1 MCCNPD
7 QLPNLISY
15 HSLLLLLFSQTS
27 LLSCLNTRSLLLPQG
42 LCTCC
47 LLYPSTY
54 LCLTGFPEHLNP
66 GECSSITQALS
77 CRNHCVYG
85 LNSPLVTL
93 KLFSAYLLPIS
104 LHYIIPWRRH
114 LVSFT
119 PSPAHSFTYIVVQY
133 F

>member
-27 LLSCLNTRSLLLPQG
+27 LLCCENTRSLLLPQG

-54 LCLTGFPEHLNP
+54 LCLTGFPEHLSP
-66 GECSSITQALS
+66 EECSLITQASLIIITVCMVLTHHLS
-77 CRNHCVYG
+77 LSEISFCLLICY
-85 LNSPLVTL
+85 LSPLYYPL
-93 KLFSAYLLPIS
+93 ERGGILL
-104 LHYIIPWRRH
+104 H
-114 LVSFT
+114 LQ
-119 PSPAHSFTYIVVQY
+119 PST
-133 F
+133 